1 MPIAVFQ
8 FRLFHFV
15 DKSISWSDNCG
26 MALSFNSKQNKF
38 AETSATGI
46 EFGCARL
53 GISCKVVESD

>member
-15 DKSISWSDNCG
+15 DKSISWSDNCDI
-26 MALSFNSKQNKF
+26 ALSFNSKQNKF

-46 EFGCARL
+46 EFGCAGL
-53 GISCKVVESD
+53 GISCQAVESD